1 MIRAIAFFP
10 AGLVRRG
17 RALTAVLA
25 AGFLLVVAAAG
36 HAQQAD
42 NVLDAGTVG
51 ALQAFAPA
59 GFIGSKACASCHEA
73 EFAAWKTSDH
83 AKAMMVATPATVS
96 GDFGNAT
103 VEHLGSKARF
113 YRDGARFMVETDG
126 RDGTTQN
133 FAVSHTFG
141 VYPLQQYLVRFP
153 DGRLQALPFAWDTRP
168 KAEGGQRW
176 FHLYQN
182 QPMPA
187 SDPLHWT
194 RGQQNWNFMCAEC
207 HSTALKKGYD
217 APADSF
223 HTTYSEISVGCESCH
238 GAGAAHVVWATSGA
252 DKTTPNQG
260 FASVAA
266 VRPPADWTPDPKT
279 GSPVHGVSRPA
290 GDVVETCAR
299 CHSRRGTLSED
310 WHPGR
315 PLSDTHMESL
325 LAAGLFE
332 DDGQMK
338 DEVFN
343 DQSFKQ
349 SLMFARGVTCNDC
362 HDPHSDQLKAD
373 GAAVCSQCHM
383 PEKFA
388 TREHSGHAPGPTA
401 PDCISCHMP
410 ARTYMVVDRRHDH
423 SFRIPRP
430 DLSVSLGTP
439 NACND
444 CHADKTAQW
453 AADAVTRWHG
463 PERRGHQTWTEAFHR
478 SRSGDPA
485 ARALLIEL
493 AGQPAVPAIA
503 RATAISEL
511 QHFPSSATA
520 AATTSALADPDPLVR
535 AAALRNLSDAPLE
548 ARWRLAS
555 PLLADPT
562 LSVRSEAASLL
573 ADQPLDALS
582 PDDRARTEAAFND
595 YEATQRLNA
604 DRPDGRA
611 NLATFLMRR
620 GQPDAAEAELLA
632 GLKLEP
638 AAAPLSVNL
647 ADLYRAEGRETD
659 AERVLR
665 VAITRSPDNAAPHF
679 ALGLGLIRQKRYPEA
694 VAELE
699 RATRLEPSDAHY
711 AYVYAVALQSTGQT
725 EAAKAE
731 IGMAL
736 ARLPYDAEL
745 LGFALNNALEARDA
759 ALAAPLARTLS
770 AVSPDDADLARLAKQ
785 LQQP

>member
-1 MIRAIAFFP
+1 M
-10 AGLVRRG
+10 
-17 RALTAVLA
+17 
-25 AGFLLVVAAAG
+25 
-36 HAQQAD
+36 
-42 NVLDAGTVG
+42 
-51 ALQAFAPA
+51 QAFAPA
-59 GFIGSKACASCHEA
+59 GFVGSKACSACHSA
-73 EFAAWKTSDH
+73 EFNAWKTSDH
-83 AKAMMVATPATVS
+83 AKAMMVVTPATVS
-96 GDFGNAT
+96 GDFDDVS

-113 YRDGARFMVETDG
+113 YRDGDRFIVETDD
-126 RDGTTQN
+126 RDGKPQSFT
-133 FAVSHTFG
+133 VSHTFG
-141 VYPLQQYLVRFP
+141 VYPLQQYLVTFP

-217 APADSF
+217 APTDSF
-223 HTTYSEISVGCESCH
+223 HTTFSEISVGCESCH
-238 GAGAAHVVWATSGA
+238 GAGAAHVSWASSGA
-252 DKTTPNQG
+252 DTAVANHG
-260 FASVAA
+260 FASVAT

-279 GSPVHGVSRPA
+279 GSPAHGVTRPV

-299 CHSRRGTLSED
+299 CHARRGTLSEN
-310 WHPGR
+310 WQPGR
-315 PLSDTHMESL
+315 ALADTHMESL
-325 LAAGLFE
+325 LASGLFE

-362 HDPHSDQLKAD
+362 HDPHSDRLKAE
-373 GAAVCSQCHM
+373 GSAVCSQCHM

-430 DLSVSLGTP
+430 DLSAAFGTP

-453 AADAVTRWHG
+453 AADAVARWHG
-463 PERRGHQTWTEAFHR
+463 PERMGHQTWTEALHR
-478 SRSGDPA
+478 GRAGEPA
-485 ARALLIEL
+485 ARALLIDL
-493 AGQPAVPAIA
+493 VSQPAVPGVA
-503 RATAISEL
+503 RATALSEL
-511 QHFPSSATA
+511 QHFPSAATA
-520 AATTSALADPDPLVR
+520 ITTTAALTDPDPLVR
-535 AAALRNLSDAPLE
+535 ATALRNLAGAPLD
-548 ARWRLAS
+548 ARWRLGS
-555 PLLADPT
+555 PLLADPS
-562 LSVRSEAASLL
+562 LSVRIEAATLL
-573 ADQPLDALS
+573 ADQPLANLA
-582 PDDRARTEAAFND
+582 PDDRKRTEAAFAD

-604 DRPDGRA
+604 DRPEGRA

-620 GQPDAAEAELLA
+620 GQPDAAEKELLA

-647 ADLYRAEGRETD
+647 ADLYRAEGREAD

-665 VAITRSPDNAAPHF
+665 QAIALSPEVAAPHF
-679 ALGLGLIRQKRYPEA
+679 ALGLGLVRQKRYPEA
-694 VAELE
+694 LAELE
-699 RATRLEPSDAHY
+699 RATRLQPDDAHY
-711 AYVYAVALQSTGQT
+711 AYVYAVALQSTGQP

-770 AVSPDDADLARLAKQ
+770 AVTPDDPDVARLARQ